1 MLRNRI
7 IDKQNMKVMKNMKKQ
22 STTNIIYLD
31 FSNLN
36 KNSKCVTKL
45 LPNIQNIT
53 LQIINPNITKLNLVI
68 NPIWKEIINTFT
80 LMKNK
85 IMKRDLTKTI
95 RIIYITLKNTTK
107 EKTLI
112 TNLRKQFKMNM
123 NNFKILI
130 NITTKGK
137 SIKIMDRIYKK
148 R

>member
-85 IMKRDLTKTI
+85 IMKRDLIKTI

>member
-68 NPIWKEIINTFT
+68 NPIWKEIINTFI

>member
-80 LMKNK
+80 PMKNK

>member
-1 MLRNRI
+1 
-7 IDKQNMKVMKNMKKQ
+7 
-22 STTNIIYLD
+22 
-31 FSNLN
+31 
-36 KNSKCVTKL
+36 
-45 LPNIQNIT
+45 
-53 LQIINPNITKLNLVI
+53 
-68 NPIWKEIINTFT
+68 
-80 LMKNK
+80 
-85 IMKRDLTKTI
+85 MKRDLIKTI

>member
-1 MLRNRI
+1 
-7 IDKQNMKVMKNMKKQ
+7 
-22 STTNIIYLD
+22 
-31 FSNLN
+31 
-36 KNSKCVTKL
+36 
-45 LPNIQNIT
+45 
-53 LQIINPNITKLNLVI
+53 
-68 NPIWKEIINTFT
+68 
-80 LMKNK
+80 
-85 IMKRDLTKTI
+85 MKRDLTKTI